1 MFRSAWDLLREVVGQ
16 WLEDRGQQIGAALAF
31 YSIFSLPPALLI
43 ALTIAG
49 EVVGTQSDEQQLVPQ
64 LANYFGR
71 ESAETLVE
79 LADKARKA
87 PGGPWATA
95 GSVFVLFVSAT
106 GAALGMK
113 EALDTVWGVVENP
126 NLAWWRL
133 IGDRLLAL
141 LLVFAFGAVLLAS
154 MMLTTLLVN
163 MGQQLTDWLPFSIPV
178 ARWAN
183 VGVSGLM
190 ATLLLALTFKLLP
203 DVYIPWRDVLV
214 GAIVTAVLFM
224 TGKELIGL
232 YLGRVSVTSAYGA
245 AGSLV
250 LIMLWIYYSA
260 QILMLGAEFTQ
271 VYASRRNAPIEPA
284 RGAISVSDRRDRD
297 ECVRRLRAERKT
309 SRRKQDRS
317 KTGNGELSAPGALQ
331 SWKQG
336 GVNAFL
342 WALGGLALGWLL
354 GVWNR

>member
-1 MFRSAWDLLREVVGQ
+1 MLKSAWSLLREVISQ

-31 YSIFSLPPALLI
+31 YSIFSLPAALLI

-49 EVVGTQSDEQQLVPQ
+49 EVVGTKADEEQLIPQ

-87 PGGPWATA
+87 TGGPWATA

-178 ARWAN
+178 ARWVNIA
-183 VGVSGLM
+183 VSGLM
-190 ATLLLALTFKLLP
+190 ATLLLAVTFKLLP
-203 DVYIPWRDVLV
+203 DVYIRWREVWI

-232 YLGRVSVTSAYGA
+232 YLGRVPVTSAYGA

-260 QILMLGAEFTQ
+260 QILLLGAEFTQ
-271 VYASRRNAPIEPA
+271 VYAYRSNAPVRPA
-284 RGAISVSDRRDRD
+284 RGAISVTDRRDRD
-297 ECVRRLRAERKT
+297 ECVRRLRAEKNR
-309 SRRKQDRS
+309 RRKQDSS
-317 KTGNGELSAPGALQ
+317 KPADSDSSDPAALQ
-331 SWKQG
+331 AWKQG
-336 GVNAFL
+336 GLNAFL
-342 WALGGLALGWLL
+342 WALGGLALGWLI